1 MAFRR
6 PPWTPQGKGLHIAI
20 PKALLVSARIWFN
33 TRVLC
38 CEESPELAASLV
50 AAKARVS
57 YAPMLDPLEGPWKL
71 RTGDWA
77 NPDYPFALV
86 EGNEVVLL
94 RWPAGPHHPEQVR
107 WWLTAFLHLAESA
120 RRSRVR
126 ALGLQTSAGAESLL
140 LHSGRFLQEYLGQ
153 LSVPV
158 FFSQDNLMAAVE
170 AGLARA

>member
-1 MAFRR
+1 MAIR
-6 PPWTPQGKGLHIAI
+6 
-20 PKALLVSARIWFN
+20 KALLVSRIWFN
-33 TRVLC
+33 TRVLS

-57 YAPMLDPLEGPWKL
+57 YAPMVHPIEGAWKL

-86 EGNEVVLL
+86 EGHEVVLL

-107 WWLTAFLHLAESA
+107 WWVTAFLHLAESA

-126 ALGLQTSAGAESLL
+126 ALGLQTSPSAEPLL
-140 LHSGRFLQEYLGQ
+140 LHSGRFLQEYMSQ
-153 LSVPV
+153 LSIPV
-158 FFSQDNLMAAVE
+158 FFSQDNLMAEVE
-170 AGLARA
+170 AGFARA